1 MDCPSPTPR
10 AADHP
15 LWRDRVALLL
25 ESTGDG
31 IFGVDL
37 EGRCIFA
44 NGAAG
49 AMLGH
54 AVDAMIGR
62 NMHRLIHHSHV
73 DGSAYHEHD
82 CPIFQAFRSGD
93 PCRIDSDVLWRADD
107 SSFPAEYSSHPIL
120 ENGVVR
126 GAVVTFVDI
135 SERKRGERLLQEVN
149 SELEAHVVARTHDL
163 TVALDEL
170 RRLSAHSHS
179 VREDERTRIAR
190 EIHDELGSLLVGLRL
205 DTAWLR
211 SRLADQP
218 ALASKCQ
225 GMSRTI
231 ETAVENVGRII
242 TDLRPSL
249 LDHQGLAAA
258 LEWLAA
264 EFARTT
270 EIACHINIAI
280 DDAVAGELSD
290 SLATA
295 LFRIMQELLSNVA
308 RHAEAR
314 HIEVVVER
322 RDRTLVVVVAD
333 DGRGAT
339 RGSFEQPSR
348 YGVRGMR
355 ERAGHF
361 GGTLRIES
369 REGEGTIAT
378 VVVPLPAACS
388 IPTSPRMQAQAEL
401 EAAR

>member
-1 MDCPSPTPR
+1 MNAPFPPSR

-37 EGRCIFA
+37 DGRCIFA

-54 AVDAMIGR
+54 PVEAMIGR

-93 PCRIDSDVLWRADD
+93 PCRIDSDVLWRADG
-107 SSFPAEYSSHPIL
+107 SRFPAEYSSNPIL
-120 ENGVVR
+120 EDGVVR

-135 SERKRGERLLQEVN
+135 SERKRSERLLHGVN
-149 SELEAHVVARTHDL
+149 SELEARVVARTHDL

-170 RRLSAHSHS
+170 RRLSAHAHS

-211 SRLADQP
+211 SRLPDRP
-218 ALASKCQ
+218 ALAGKC
-225 GMSRTI
+225 GDMSRTI

-258 LEWLAA
+258 LEWLAD

-270 EIACHINIAI
+270 EIACRIRIAI
-280 DDAVAGELSD
+280 DDGVADALPD

-295 LFRIMQELLSNVA
+295 LFRITQELLSNVA
-308 RHAEAR
+308 RHAEAK
-314 HIEVVVER
+314 HLDVLVEC
-322 RDRTLVVVVAD
+322 RDGSLVIVVAD

-339 RGSFEQPSR
+339 SGAFEQPSR
-348 YGVRGMR
+348 YGVRGIR

-361 GGTLRIES
+361 GGVLQVES
-369 REGEGTIAT
+369 RVHGGTTAT
-378 VVVPLPAACS
+378 VVVPLPS
-388 IPTSPRMQAQAEL
+388 RPTEVDTPTVQASVE
-401 EAAR
+401 EVR